1 MHLFKSLAACLGE
14 MVSTIFRLTISSA
27 SSRPVHWLIGR
38 PDFSGGSHANA
49 SNWQRWSAVILAGAP
64 GRGKSSSRSSALNS
78 SIGIGSNPSHL
89 VRHRSTVSRLTPIS
103 RLMATLFWPDAAS
116 RIILARLAICW
127 RVLWPFSNFSNACRI
142 SSDNMIGA
150 ALGPGIFSSLSL
162 RSFLMPVIIHK
173 L

>member
-49 SNWQRWSAVILAGAP
+49 SSWHRWSAVIFAGAP
-64 GRGKSSSRSSALNS
+64 GRGKSSSRSSTFNS
-78 SIGIGSNPSHL
+78 SGGIGSNPSHL
-89 VRHRSTVSRLTPIS
+89 ARHRITVSRLTSTS
-103 RLMATLFWPDAAS
+103 RLIATLFWPDAAS
-116 RIILARLAICW
+116 RIIFARLAICW

-142 SSDNMIGA
+142 SSDNMIWVA
-150 ALGPGIFSSLSL
+150 FGPGIFCSLSL
-162 RSFLMPVIIHK
+162 RSLLMPIIIHN
-173 L
+173 